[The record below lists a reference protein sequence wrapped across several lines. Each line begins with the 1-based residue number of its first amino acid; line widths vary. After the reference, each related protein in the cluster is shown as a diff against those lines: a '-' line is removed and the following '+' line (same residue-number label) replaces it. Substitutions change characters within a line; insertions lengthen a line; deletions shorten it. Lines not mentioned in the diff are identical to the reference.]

1 VSSALFAVLV
11 GKFDLT
17 RSPDLVEPRFGRT
30 AAWVSVFIASS
41 ILDLVVWFKA
51 RGLCEYYWKISNAD
65 DYIDETGTFAT
76 FINLLEEPLSDCF

>member
-1 VSSALFAVLV
+1 MKGVADVPAE
-11 GKFDLT
+11 T
-17 RSPDLVEPRFGRT
+17 RMSGGG
-30 AAWVSVFIASS
+30 S